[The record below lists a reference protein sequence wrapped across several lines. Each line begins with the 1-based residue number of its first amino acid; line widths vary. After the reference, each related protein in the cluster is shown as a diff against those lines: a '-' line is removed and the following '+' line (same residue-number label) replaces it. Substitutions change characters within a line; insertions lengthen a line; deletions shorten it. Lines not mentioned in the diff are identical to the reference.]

1 MAAGPVR
8 LGCVMSFT
16 VANGPERSNRP
27 EASLHRSFRIYAFP
41 TSILHWSVPGFSMEL
56 MTTFNTASHGVL
68 SGIVVADFSR
78 VLAGPYATMLLA
90 DMGATVIKVESPTGD
105 DTRAWRP
112 PVRDE
117 QATYFLSVN
126 RNKHAITLDLKN
138 DDDLAVAHK
147 LLARADVFIENWK
160 PGGMEKFG
168 MDPGSVAERYPHL
181 VHASI
186 TGFGTH
192 GGAQL
197 PGYDLL
203 AQAAS
208 GLMDITGEPESAGQ
222 KAGVAI
228 FDVVTGLH
236 AAVGILGA
244 LQERQRSGKGQHI
257 AVNLMSSALSGLV
270 NQASAYVAGG
280 VVPTR
285 MGNDHPSLAPYGP
298 FAAADQPLIIAV
310 GNDGQFRRLAD
321 ALGVPE
327 LADNER
333 YATNPARNAHREQ
346 LRSELETRLRHKT
359 ASEWV
364 EELRQVQIPCSEVFT
379 IAQGVEFAEE
389 IGLEPVQ
396 PTGPE
401 RVPTVK
407 HPIDYSRS
415 AVTYD
420 KAPPKLNEDAE
431 AILEWL
437 HDNEQAIVD
446 TDRDISIPVSPR
458 RY

>member
-1 MAAGPVR
+1 MT
-8 LGCVMSFT
+8 LGS
-16 VANGPERSNRP
+16 
-27 EASLHRSFRIYAFP
+27 ASR
-41 TSILHWSVPGFSMEL
+41 
-56 MTTFNTASHGVL
+56 GVL
-68 SGIVVADFSR
+68 DGIVVADFSR

-90 DMGATVIKVESPTGD
+90 DMGATVIKVESPAGD
-105 DTRAWRP
+105 DTRAWQP
-112 PVRDE
+112 PVRDD

-126 RNKHAITLDLKN
+126 RNKHAIALDLKD
-138 DDDLAVAHK
+138 DDDLATAHK
-147 LLARADVFIENWK
+147 LLAKADVFIENWK
-160 PGGMEKFG
+160 PGGLEKFG
-168 MDPGSVAERYPHL
+168 MDPETVAQRYPHL

-186 TGFGTH
+186 TGFGTK
-192 GGAQL
+192 GGAHL

-208 GLMDITGEPESAGQ
+208 GLMDITGEPESDGQ

-236 AAVGILGA
+236 ATVGILGA

-270 NQASAYVAGG
+270 NQTSAYVAGG

-310 GNDGQFRRLAD
+310 GNDGQFRRLAE
-321 ALGVPE
+321 ALGAAE
-327 LADNER
+327 LADDER

-346 LRSELETRLRHKT
+346 LRAELEARLQHKT

-364 EELRQVQIPCSEVFT
+364 DELRQVQIPCSEVFT
-379 IAQGVEFAEE
+379 IAQGVEFAQD

-396 PTGPE
+396 PAGTE
-401 RVPTVK
+401 QVPTVK
-407 HPIDYSRS
+407 HPIEYSRS
-415 AVTYD
+415 QVTYE
-420 KAPPKLNEDAE
+420 KAPPRLNEDAD
-431 AILEWL
+431 AILAWL
-437 HDNEQAIVD
+437 NTETQS
-446 TDRDISIPVSPR
+446 ISGLGAMSSPANASR
-458 RY
+458 TSS

>member
-1 MAAGPVR
+1 MRFGYDGFHGSQRARTRQPHDRIIAQIETHRCVSNIDLALVR
-8 LGCVMSFT
+8 QH
-16 VANGPERSNRP
+16 AQHRP
-27 EASLHRSFRIYAFP
+27 M
-41 TSILHWSVPGFSMEL
+41 TMTPGS
-56 MTTFNTASHGVL
+56 SSRGVL
-68 SGIVVADFSR
+68 DGIVVADFSR

-105 DTRAWRP
+105 DTRAWQP
-112 PVRDE
+112 PVRDD

-126 RNKHAITLDLKN
+126 RNKHAIALDLKN
-138 DDDLAVAHK
+138 DDDLATAHK
-147 LLARADVFIENWK
+147 LLAKADVFIENWK
-160 PGGMEKFG
+160 PGGLEKFG
-168 MDPGSVAERYPHL
+168 MDPAAVAQRYPHL

-186 TGFGTH
+186 TGFGTK
-192 GGAQL
+192 GGAHL

-208 GLMDITGEPESAGQ
+208 GLMDITGEPEASGQ
-222 KAGVAI
+222 KAGAAI

-236 AAVGILGA
+236 ATVGILGA
-244 LQERQRSGKGQHI
+244 LQERQRSGQGQHI

-270 NQASAYVAGG
+270 NQTSAYVAGG

-310 GNDGQFRRLAD
+310 GNDGQFRRLAE
-321 ALGVPE
+321 ALGAPE
-327 LADNER
+327 LADDER

-346 LRSELETRLRHKT
+346 LRAELEVHLRRQA

-364 EELRQVQIPCSEVFT
+364 AELRQAQIPCSEVFT
-379 IAQGVEFAEE
+379 IAQGVQFADD

-396 PTGPE
+396 PAGAE
-401 RVPTVK
+401 QVPTVK

-415 AVTYD
+415 KVTYD
-420 KAPPKLNEDAE
+420 KAPPRLNEDAE
-431 AILEWL
+431 AILAWL
-437 HDNEQAIVD
+437 
-446 TDRDISIPVSPR
+446 DRGQDSSGIEPIPTQNIR
-458 RY
+458 G

>member
-1 MAAGPVR
+1 MVT
-8 LGCVMSFT
+8 MS
-16 VANGPERSNRP
+16 
-27 EASLHRSFRIYAFP
+27 IP
-41 TSILHWSVPGFSMEL
+41 TSSM
-56 MTTFNTASHGVL
+56 SPGVL
-68 SGIVVADFSR
+68 DGIVVADFSR

-90 DMGATVIKVESPTGD
+90 DMGATVIKVEAPGGD
-105 DTRAWRP
+105 DTRAWQP
-112 PVRDE
+112 PVRED

-126 RNKHAITLDLKN
+126 RNKHAIALDLKN
-138 DDDLAVAHK
+138 DDDLATAHQ
-147 LLARADVFIENWK
+147 LLAKADVFIENWK
-160 PGGMEKFG
+160 PGGLTKFG
-168 MDPGSVAERYPHL
+168 MDPETVAQRYPHL

-186 TGFGTH
+186 TGFGTA
-192 GGAQL
+192 GGAHL
-197 PGYDLL
+197 PGYDLI

-208 GLMDITGEPESAGQ
+208 GLMDITGEPDSQGQ

-244 LQERQRSGKGQHI
+244 LHERQRSGKGQHI

-270 NQASAYVAGG
+270 NQTSAYVAAG

-310 GNDGQFRRLAD
+310 GNDEQFRRLAA

-327 LADNER
+327 LADDER

-346 LRSELETRLRHKT
+346 LRTELETHLQAKT

-364 EELRQVQIPCSEVFT
+364 AELREVHIPCTEVFT
-379 IAQGVEFAEE
+379 IAQGVEFADE
-389 IGLEPVQ
+389 IGLDPIQ
-396 PTGPE
+396 PAGAE
-401 RVPTVK
+401 GVPTVK

-415 AVTYD
+415 AVSYA
-420 KAPPKLNEDAE
+420 KAPPRLNQDAE
-431 AILEWL
+431 AIRAWL
-437 HDNEQAIVD
+437 
-446 TDRDISIPVSPR
+446 RDEAESTGTA
-458 RY
+458 

>member
-1 MAAGPVR
+1 MRFGCDGFHGSQRARTQQPHDRIIAQIETHRCVSSIDLALVRQHAQHGP
-8 LGCVMSFT
+8 MT
-16 VANGPERSNRP
+16 M
-27 EASLHRSFRIYAFP
+27 
-41 TSILHWSVPGFSMEL
+41 TPGS
-56 MTTFNTASHGVL
+56 SSRGVL
-68 SGIVVADFSR
+68 DGIVVADFSR

-105 DTRAWRP
+105 DTRAWQP
-112 PVRDE
+112 PVRDD

-126 RNKHAITLDLKN
+126 RNKHAIALDLKN
-138 DDDLAVAHK
+138 DDDLATAHK
-147 LLARADVFIENWK
+147 LLAKADVFIENWK
-160 PGGMEKFG
+160 PGGLEKFG
-168 MDPGSVAERYPHL
+168 MDPAAVAQRYPHL

-186 TGFGTH
+186 TGFGTN
-192 GGAQL
+192 GGAHL

-208 GLMDITGEPESAGQ
+208 GLMDITGEPESGGQ

-236 AAVGILGA
+236 ATVGILGA
-244 LQERQRSGKGQHI
+244 LQERQLSGKGQHI

-270 NQASAYVAGG
+270 NQTSAYVAGG

-298 FAAADQPLIIAV
+298 FAAGDQPLIIAV
-310 GNDGQFRRLAD
+310 GNDGQFRRLAA

-327 LADNER
+327 LADDER

-346 LRSELETRLRHKT
+346 LRAELEVHLQHKT

-364 EELRQVQIPCSEVFT
+364 EELRHVQIPCSEVFT
-379 IAQGVEFAEE
+379 IAQGVEFAQD

-396 PTGPE
+396 PAGAE
-401 RVPTVK
+401 QVPTVK
-407 HPIDYSRS
+407 HPIEYSRS
-415 AVTYD
+415 QVTYD
-420 KAPPKLNEDAE
+420 KAPPQLNEDAD
-431 AILEWL
+431 AILAWL
-437 HDNEQAIVD
+437 HEDG
-446 TDRDISIPVSPR
+446 PR
-458 RY
+458 RFDADMVTSRNNGG

>member
-1 MAAGPVR
+1 MV
-8 LGCVMSFT
+8 GCV
-16 VANGPERSNRP
+16 GI
-27 EASLHRSFRIYAFP
+27 HRSERAGTRQQLDRIIADFDAVQC
-41 TSILHWSVPGFSMEL
+41 ILNIDLALGRSHTHHRP
-56 MTTFNTASHGVL
+56 MTMTLGSSSHGVL
-68 SGIVVADFSR
+68 DGIVVADFSR

-90 DMGATVIKVESPTGD
+90 DMGATVIKVESPAGD
-105 DTRAWRP
+105 DTRAWQP
-112 PVRDE
+112 PVRDD

-126 RNKHAITLDLKN
+126 RNKHAIALDLKD
-138 DDDLAVAHK
+138 DDDLTTAHK
-147 LLARADVFIENWK
+147 LLAKADVFIENWK
-160 PGGMEKFG
+160 PGGLEKFG
-168 MDPGSVAERYPHL
+168 MDPATVAERYPHL

-186 TGFGTH
+186 TGFGTK
-192 GGAQL
+192 GGAHL

-208 GLMDITGEPESAGQ
+208 GLMDITGEPESHGQ

-236 AAVGILGA
+236 ATVGILGA

-270 NQASAYVAGG
+270 NQTSAYVAGG

-310 GNDGQFRRLAD
+310 GNDGQFRRLAE
-321 ALGVPE
+321 ALGAPE
-327 LADNER
+327 LADDER

-346 LRSELETRLRHKT
+346 LRGELETRLRHKT

-364 EELRQVQIPCSEVFT
+364 EELRQMQIPCSEVFT
-379 IAQGVEFAEE
+379 IAQGVEFAED

-396 PTGPE
+396 PAGAAG
-401 RVPTVK
+401 VPTVK

-415 AVTYD
+415 KVAYE
-420 KAPPKLNEDAE
+420 KAPPLLNEDAD
-431 AILEWL
+431 AVLAWL
-437 HDNEQAIVD
+437 FDDELQPSVTHRMAPGN
-446 TDRDISIPVSPR
+446 RD
-458 RY
+458 Y

>member
-1 MAAGPVR
+1 MREGWWQADDKS
-8 LGCVMSFT
+8 MSL
-16 VANGPERSNRP
+16 A
-27 EASLHRSFRIYAFP
+27 
-41 TSILHWSVPGFSMEL
+41 TSSTS
-56 MTTFNTASHGVL
+56 TGVL
-68 SGIVVADFSR
+68 DGIVVADFSR

-90 DMGATVIKVESPTGD
+90 DMGATVIKVESPGGD
-105 DTRAWRP
+105 DTRAWQP
-112 PVRDE
+112 PVRDD

-126 RNKHAITLDLKN
+126 RNKHAIALDLKD
-138 DDDLAVAHK
+138 DDDLAMAHR
-147 LLARADVFIENWK
+147 LLAKADVFVENWK
-160 PGGMEKFG
+160 PGGLTKFG
-168 MDPGSVAERYPHL
+168 MDPETVAQRYPHL

-186 TGFGTH
+186 TGFGTT
-192 GGAQL
+192 GGAHL

-208 GLMDITGEPESAGQ
+208 GLMDITGEPESYGQ

-236 AAVGILGA
+236 ATVGILGA

-270 NQASAYVAGG
+270 NQTSAYVAGG

-310 GNDGQFRRLAD
+310 GNDGQFRRLAE

-327 LADNER
+327 LADDER
-333 YATNPARNAHREQ
+333 FSTNPARNAHREL
-346 LRSELETRLRHKT
+346 LRTELEARLHTKT

-364 EELRQVQIPCSEVFT
+364 EDLRQVQIPCTEVFT

-389 IGLEPVQ
+389 IGLDPVQ
-396 PTGPE
+396 PAGAE
-401 RVPTVK
+401 AIPTVK

-415 AVTYD
+415 GVSYD
-420 KAPPKLNEDAE
+420 KAPPKLNQDGDAIR
-431 AILEWL
+431 AWL
-437 HDNEQAIVD
+437 CDEVES
-446 TDRDISIPVSPR
+446 TGT
-458 RY
+458 